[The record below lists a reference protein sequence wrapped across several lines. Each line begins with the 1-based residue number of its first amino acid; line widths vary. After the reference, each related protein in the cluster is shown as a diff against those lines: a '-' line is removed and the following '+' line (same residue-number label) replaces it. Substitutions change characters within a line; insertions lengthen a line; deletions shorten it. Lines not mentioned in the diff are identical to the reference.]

1 MSYRL
6 VIFRYLL
13 LDANVSEGGENF
25 SVGQKQVW
33 KSLDNYSLKSF
44 IFRKSLQ
51 TFNIILEK

>member
-6 VIFRYLL
+6 VIFRCLL

-33 KSLDNYSLKSF
+33 NSLDNLELFPK
-44 IFRKSLQ
+44 
-51 TFNIILEK
+51 IINF

>member
-6 VIFRYLL
+6 VIFLCLL

-33 KSLDNYSLKSF
+33 NSLDNYIPVNPPALHGRLPQNGLK
-44 IFRKSLQ
+44 I
-51 TFNIILEK
+51 

>member
-33 KSLDNYSLKSF
+33 NSPDNYSLKSF